1 LLPRL
6 KGNLALLENDEQQ
19 SQTKEMEAEDQLRVE
34 RAKLSGLQDQLDRLE
49 KTLDSSSQQAGANP
63 H

>member
-1 LLPRL
+1 
-6 KGNLALLENDEQQ
+6 
-19 SQTKEMEAEDQLRVE
+19 ME

-49 KTLDSSSQQAGANP
+49 KVLESSTQQAGANP